1 MTKKSKKSKRSKRK
15 KIKENKNRNPI
26 IIQAFNGGI
35 NLCTKVEKDKK
46 KYSRK
51 KKHSKETE

>member
-1 MTKKSKKSKRSKRK
+1 MKEISKRK

-51 KKHSKETE
+51 KKHSKKKRDDQ